1 MSKQTHLSE
10 LINKI
15 VPPLKKERYSHEVA
29 KEICE
34 SCLPYMNIKDTTLFS
49 YALFSLFNELRIYI
63 EDIVWDLGKM
73 FGAAAQDEE
82 EKRISNYLQ
91 GNFISNLQ
99 ILKENPQDSKE
110 LHRIL
115 SDMICK
121 WITFDREDL
130 SKYR

>member
-1 MSKQTHLSE
+1 
-10 LINKI
+10 
-15 VPPLKKERYSHEVA
+15 
-29 KEICE
+29 
-34 SCLPYMNIKDTTLFS
+34 MNIKDTTLFS
-49 YALFSLFNELRIYI
+49 YVLFSLFDELRNYV
-63 EDIVWDLGKM
+63 EDVVWDLGKM
-73 FGAAAQDEE
+73 FGAAAQDKEE
-82 EKRISNYLQ
+82 ERISNSLQ
-91 GNFISNLQ
+91 GDFISNLQ